1 VTDQSPKI
9 PQDPLSKSARKK
21 NAGRDPYFFV
31 VFLPVFLRT
40 SRKVNRFSEWR
51 TKEPHQMSGCSQ
63 TQVER
68 DAHLALDNQQQETM
82 RLLSQPHAE
91 VRDLGQL
98 LPSEDAIQILTSLR
112 DSSSTVAHY
121 LQMQFV
127 DSVNDE

>member
-1 VTDQSPKI
+1 
-9 PQDPLSKSARKK
+9 
-21 NAGRDPYFFV
+21 
-31 VFLPVFLRT
+31 
-40 SRKVNRFSEWR
+40 
-51 TKEPHQMSGCSQ
+51 MSGCSQ

-127 DSVNDE
+127 DSVNDERPYNYSNYISPAKKWGDTEIAERGRSVLVMRARYRSAGLIPHQRGWTDAG